1 MIPIF
6 ISKAEKAAQQ
16 LRENPLMPWDDLLN
30 ITCDLRSIYDGE
42 KCPSFPELLQF
53 LKSIPLF
60 DSGNFFMCV
69 KILMETMTN
78 ENKSFRT
85 IMKSFVQSED
95 KRRRRRYVDDD
106 VPPPIPGLPRVT
118 YSCDFWRILEEFY
131 SFQCSL
137 VPITLDKGLFFLC
150 TMVKSASSR
159 DRFYLTCVKHG
170 SNPRQKL
177 LTVSV
182 GMFHIFLRK
191 ILKNSKKRKQDV
203 FKIEKNFADF
213 FHLNRK
219 MLRNN

>member
-6 ISKAEKAAQQ
+6 ISKAEKAAKQ
-16 LRENPLMPWDDLLN
+16 LSDNPLMIWDDLLN
-30 ITCDLRSIYDGE
+30 IICDLRSIYDGE
-42 KCPSFPELLQF
+42 QCPSFPELLQF
-53 LKSIPLF
+53 LKSIPLS

-69 KILMETMTN
+69 KILMETMTCM
-78 ENKSFRT
+78 KQSFRT
-85 IMKSFVQSED
+85 MMQSFVQSED

-106 VPPPIPGLPRVT
+106 VPPPFPGLPRVT

-131 SFQCSL
+131 YFQSSL
-137 VPITLDKGLFFLC
+137 LPITLDKGLVFLC
-150 TMVKSASSR
+150 TMVKSASAR
-159 DRFYLTCVKHG
+159 DRFYLTCVKYG

-191 ILKNSKKRKQDV
+191 ILKNSKKRRQDV
-203 FKIEKNFADF
+203 RKIFLNFTDF
-213 FHLNRK
+213 FHLNQK

>member
-6 ISKAEKAAQQ
+6 KAEKAAQQ
-16 LRENPLMPWDDLLN
+16 LRDSPLMPWDDLLN
-30 ITCDLRSIYDGE
+30 IICDLRSIYDGE

-53 LKSIPLF
+53 LKSIPLS

-69 KILMETMTN
+69 KILMETMTC

-85 IMKSFVQSED
+85 IMQSFVQSED

-106 VPPPIPGLPRVT
+106 VPPPFPGLPRVT

-131 SFQCSL
+131 CFQCSL
-137 VPITLDKGLFFLC
+137 LPITLNKGLVSLC
-150 TMVKSASSR
+150 TIVESASAR
-159 DRFYLTCVKHG
+159 DRFYLTCVKYG

-177 LTVSV
+177 LTMSV

-191 ILKNSKKRKQDV
+191 ILKNSKKRRQDV
-203 FKIEKNFADF
+203 RKIEKNFADF
-213 FHLNRK
+213 FHLNQK

>member
-6 ISKAEKAAQQ
+6 ISKAEKAAKQ
-16 LRENPLMPWDDLLN
+16 LSVNPLMIWDDLLN
-30 ITCDLRSIYDGE
+30 IICDLRSIYDGE
-42 KCPSFPELLQF
+42 QCPSFPELLQF
-53 LKSIPLF
+53 LKSIPLS

-69 KILMETMTN
+69 KILMETMTC
-78 ENKSFRT
+78 EKKSFRT
-85 IMKSFVQSED
+85 IMQSFVQSED

-106 VPPPIPGLPRVT
+106 VPPPFPGLPRVT

-131 SFQCSL
+131 CFQCSL
-137 VPITLDKGLFFLC
+137 LPITLDKGLVFLC
-150 TMVKSASSR
+150 TMVKSASAR
-159 DRFYLTCVKHG
+159 DRFYLTCVKYG

-203 FKIEKNFADF
+203 RKIEKNFADF
-213 FHLNRK
+213 FHLNQK
-219 MLRNN
+219 VLRNN